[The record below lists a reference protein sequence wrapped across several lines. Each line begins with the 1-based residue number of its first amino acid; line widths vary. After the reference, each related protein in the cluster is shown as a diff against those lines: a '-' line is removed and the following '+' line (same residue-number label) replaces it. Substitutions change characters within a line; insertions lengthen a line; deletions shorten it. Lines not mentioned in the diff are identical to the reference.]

1 MSVDHQCP
9 ACGVQLKLKERH
21 AGRRIR
27 CPKCQEISR
36 VAVNAA
42 VVASEE
48 IALQSVVQ
56 LPQSE
61 AVPLETMPPEKVAA
75 QIQEA
80 FSRGQIAPVPM
91 TFFYRLG
98 TALVALLMV
107 LLPLIYMAMIV
118 MVALVVYRH
127 ASVNW
132 VIVQKASESSRNAR
146 ATVGAFG
153 LYASPILA
161 GVTLIFFMLKP
172 FFAGASSAAAP
183 RSLKPA
189 DEPEL
194 FDFVRRICRAVRAP
208 VPQRI
213 DVDCNVNA
221 SAMFRRGLWSFAG
234 NDLVLTIGLPL
245 VSGMSV
251 RQFGGVL
258 AHEFGHFSQ
267 GAGMRLSFVIR
278 TINHWFLRVVYE
290 RDHWDERLENL
301 SGSLDIRLGWVLY
314 FVRFCVWLT
323 RRILWCL
330 MLTGDVVS
338 SLLLRQMEFDADRF
352 EARFAG
358 SRTFATTA
366 RQLHVLAIAHR
377 WAMADLETLRA
388 DGRLADNYPRL
399 IMANVSQLTDRIQ
412 SAIDEQII
420 ESRTGLLDSHPC
432 DRERIANAAAEKTD
446 GIFQLEFPASALF
459 REYEKISRK
468 VTWDFYREM
477 LGDAVRKQDLYP
489 VEELLLRL
497 QEQEQ
502 ASKAMR
508 RFFLD
513 QFTFYR
519 PLATPPRLA
528 VEPGNAREMVR
539 LLSNAR
545 EQMRNSREQFAAGW
559 KTFDECDT
567 WELEACLA
575 ENLQQAGLDVAK
587 DEFSR
592 PLPDAA
598 AVAQL
603 RQAAAEGQIAAVV
616 ELETF
621 EKAVAERMRIGLL
634 LAAQS
639 HFRVTL
645 QKAGISQSEVTSL
658 GSLLIQINSSLA
670 TFLELRNAQIAV
682 ARLLAA
688 MDDAGDKAK
697 VFGQVQTRMQ
707 NLLQLLENIE
717 ERFSE
722 IPYPFDHSQREL
734 RVGAYLVSRT
744 PNEEEP
750 GELYA
755 TAEKTLENLFHL
767 QRRVIGR
774 ICQIVEAV
782 ENAIGLEPFPDP
794 VDDDDDDDDDD
805 ESE

>member
-1 MSVDHQCP
+1 MSVNHQCP
-9 ACGVQLKLKERH
+9 ACGTQLKLREES

-27 CPKCQEISR
+27 CPQCKEISR
-36 VAVNAA
+36 VAGV
-42 VVASEE
+42 SEVQPPADL
-48 IALQSVVQ
+48 ALQSATQ
-56 LPQSE
+56 LPPP
-61 AVPLETMPPEKVAA
+61 AAAAPVTMTPEEVAA
-75 QIQEA
+75 QIQDA
-80 FSRGQIAPVPM
+80 FRSGQIQPVPV
-91 TFFYRLG
+91 TLFYRLG

-107 LLPLIYMAMIV
+107 LLPLFYMAMIL

-127 ASVNW
+127 ASSNW
-132 VIVQKASESSRNAR
+132 VIVQKASESSRSAR
-146 ATVGAFG
+146 AVVGAFG

-161 GVTLIFFMLKP
+161 GVTLVFFMLKP
-172 FFAGASSAAAP
+172 FFARASGGTAP

-221 SAMFRRGLWSFAG
+221 SAMFRRGLLSFAG

-278 TINHWFLRVVYE
+278 TINYWFQRVVYE
-290 RDHWDERLENL
+290 RDQWDERLEDL
-301 SGSLDIRLGWVLY
+301 SRSLDIRLGWVLY

-323 RRILWCL
+323 RRVLWCL

-338 SLLLRQMEFDADRF
+338 SLMLRQMEFDADRC

-366 RQLHVLAIAHR
+366 RQLHVLGIAHR
-377 WAMADLETLRA
+377 WAMSDLETLQA

-399 IMANVSQLTDRIQ
+399 IMANASQLTDRIQ

-432 DRERIANAAAEKTD
+432 DRERIANAAAEQTN

-459 REYEKISRK
+459 REYDRISHK

-477 LGDAVRKQDLYP
+477 LGDSVRRQDLYP
-489 VEELLLRL
+489 VDELLLRL
-497 QEQEQ
+497 QEQQ
-502 ASKAMR
+502 QGWKALR
-508 RFFLD
+508 RFFQD
-513 QFTFYR
+513 QLTFYR
-519 PLATPPRLA
+519 PLATPPKLS
-528 VEPGNAREMVR
+528 VDPGNAREMVR
-539 LLSNAR
+539 LLSHSR
-545 EQMRNSREQFAAGW
+545 EQMRSSREQFAAGW
-559 KTFDECDT
+559 KSYDEYDT

-575 ENLQQAGLDVAK
+575 ENLQQAGLVVAK

-592 PLPDAA
+592 PLPNADAIA
-598 AVAQL
+598 TL
-603 RQAAAEGQIAAVV
+603 RQEAAEGQIAAVA

-621 EKAVAERMRIGLL
+621 EKAAAERMRTGLL
-634 LAAQS
+634 LAGQS

-645 QKAGISQSEVTSL
+645 QKAGIQQSEIAVL
-658 GSLLIQINSSLA
+658 GSLLVQINASLS
-670 TFLELRNAQIAV
+670 TFLQLRNAQIAV

-688 MDDAGDKAK
+688 IDDASDKAK
-697 VFGQVQTRMQ
+697 VFGQVQERMKQ
-707 NLLQLLENIE
+707 LVQLLEKVE

-734 RVGAYLVSRT
+734 KVGAYLVCQT

-750 GELYA
+750 GELYS
-755 TAEKTLENLFHL
+755 TAEKALENLSHL
-767 QRRVIGR
+767 QRRVMGR
-774 ICQIVEAV
+774 ICQVVEAV
-782 ENAIGLEPFPDP
+782 ESAVGLDLFPDP
-794 VDDDDDDDDDD
+794 VDEDDDDDDD
-805 ESE
+805 E